1 LEDQEDNVELTLSIP
16 IIPGGNNTSKD
27 LGNGQKQNEALR
39 SIVGEAVDA
48 AVKVILREVNKL
60 HQALTIQIVKAVKEL
75 SMQVSKINREIAKLS
90 IRVSDISENMM
101 KLNEASAATVENS
114 SKQLETIKIME
125 ALKDLSSEVKLIA
138 EENVKISKAIN
149 ELRESL
155 NTGITLDNSFKH
167 IDENYSKDQTLI
179 KTSIEQLNE
188 LEKHIGEACIAMKEL
203 LKTLKSENIL
213 KEIRGINIALREL
226 TWYMEEIKLNMKQY

>member
-1 LEDQEDNVELTLSIP
+1 MENQEDNVELTLSIP
-16 IIPGGNNTSKD
+16 IIPGENNTSKD
-27 LGNGQKQNEALR
+27 LGSGQKQNEVLR

-90 IRVSDISENMM
+90 SKVADISGNMM
-101 KLNEASAATVENS
+101 KLNETTATGKNS
-114 SKQLETIKIME
+114 SKQLEAIQIVE

-138 EENVKISKAIN
+138 EENVKIFKAIN

-155 NTGITLDNSFKH
+155 NTGNTLANSFKH
-167 IDENYSKDQTLI
+167 IDENYSKAQTLL

-188 LEKHIGEACIAMKEL
+188 LEKHIGEAYIAVKEL
-203 LKTLKSENIL
+203 LKTLKSENVL
-213 KEIRGINIALREL
+213 RDIRNINVALREL
-226 TWYMEEIKLNMKQY
+226 TWHMEELKLNMKQY

>member
-101 KLNEASAATVENS
+101 KLNEASATVENS

-167 IDENYSKDQTLI
+167 IDENYSKAQTLI

-188 LEKHIGEACIAMKEL
+188 LEKHIGEACIAIKEL

>member
-1 LEDQEDNVELTLSIP
+1 MEDQEDNVELTLSIP

-101 KLNEASAATVENS
+101 KLNEASATVENS

-167 IDENYSKDQTLI
+167 IDENYSKAQTLI

-188 LEKHIGEACIAMKEL
+188 LEKHIGEACIAIKEL

>member
-1 LEDQEDNVELTLSIP
+1 MEDQEDNVELTLSIP

-101 KLNEASAATVENS
+101 KLNEASATVENS

-167 IDENYSKDQTLI
+167 IDENYSKAQTLI

-188 LEKHIGEACIAMKEL
+188 LEKHIGEACIAIKEL

-226 TWYMEEIKLNMKQY
+226 TWYMEEMKLNMKQY

>member
-101 KLNEASAATVENS
+101 KLNEASATVENS

-167 IDENYSKDQTLI
+167 IDENYSKAQTLI

-188 LEKHIGEACIAMKEL
+188 LEKHIGEACIAIKEL

-226 TWYMEEIKLNMKQY
+226 TWYMEEMKLNMKQY